1 MQSKMTKQMVIT
13 AALLALTLVF
23 QNLRLLLPIDA
34 AVSVYLIGT
43 LVNLCLILA
52 VGLIGLWSGL
62 TISVAA
68 PLVALWQGYAKL
80 PLVPYLIVG
89 NIVLVVLYGLL
100 AVPGWRKTGKLSV
113 VSWGIAGILAAGV
126 KFAVI
131 AAGVALMTSSAK
143 GTPFAVALSAGAV
156 QQVQQI
162 VTAVIALVLA
172 YLVLPRVKKAAR
184 L

>member
-1 MQSKMTKQMVIT
+1 MQSKMTKQMVMT
-13 AALLALTLVF
+13 AAILALTVVF
-23 QNLRLLLPIDA
+23 QYLRFLPID
-34 AVSVYLIGT
+34 VNISVYLIGS

-68 PLVALWQGYAKL
+68 PLIALLQGYAKL

-89 NIVLVVLYGLL
+89 NAVLALLYGLL
-100 AVPGWRKTGKLSV
+100 AVPAWRKTGKLGMA
-113 VSWGIAGILAAGV
+113 SWGIAGVLAAAI

-131 AAGVALMTSSAK
+131 AVGTALMLSSQK
-143 GTPFAVALSAGAV
+143 SVPLSVTLSAGAA
-156 QQVQQI
+156 QQIPQI
-162 VTAVIALVLA
+162 VTALIAMLLA
-172 YLVLPRVKKAAR
+172 YLTLPRVKKAAR